1 VNLGE
6 FGEMEGSGRW
16 DEGEGCARVS
26 WRVVGY
32 VTGAV
37 AGVGD
42 CDRGARHVLDCVLA
56 IWGFVDGEMTTT
68 MSSALLVL
76 AMRVERGCCGGDEG

>member
-26 WRVVGY
+26 WRVGGY

-56 IWGFVDGEMTTT
+56 I
-68 MSSALLVL
+68 
-76 AMRVERGCCGGDEG
+76 